1 MANVKTRGTKVAAYG
16 VAGLLAVAALAG
28 CGSDDKGDAAKDAKP
43 SGAGKTAD
51 SSPSQVVQATNKKT
65 TEAGSARVKITTSVT
80 AKGQSQTVTGSGVM
94 DFEDGE
100 SKLTMEQSG
109 QRLEQRVV
117 DKMIYQKP
125 PKGEGGLPGGKSW
138 MKIDMEKLR
147 TSGAAGSSQ
156 VSDPTDSFAYSKSLS
171 EKDVKKVGTENLG
184 GVATTHYKVDL
195 DIDKLA
201 KGDAAQARKLR
212 EQLGETVPVDLWVD
226 GKGLMRRQQIE
237 IAAQPAGGA
246 KDSGSAN
253 QGKAK
258 VVMDFSDFG
267 TDVDVDAPSAGDT
280 VDVTDKVVK
289 QAGGQRS

>member
-1 MANVKTRGTKVAAYG
+1 MANVKSRKSKAAAYG

-28 CGSDDKGDAAKDAKP
+28 CGSDDKGDSAKDAKP
-43 SGAGKTAD
+43 SGAGKTTD
-51 SSPSQVVQATNKKT
+51 RSPSQVVQATNKNT
-65 TEAGSARVKITTSVT
+65 TEAGSARVKITTSVS
-80 AKGQSQTVTGSGVM
+80 AGGQSRTVTGSGVM

-117 DKMIYQKP
+117 DKVIYQKP

-147 TSGAAGSSQ
+147 ASGAAGSSQ
-156 VSDPTDSFAYSKSLS
+156 VSDPTDSFAYSEALS
-171 EKDVKKVGTENLG
+171 EKDVKKVGTESLG
-184 GVATTHYKVDL
+184 GVGTTHYKVGL

-212 EQLGETVPVDLWVD
+212 EQLGEKVPVDLWVD

-237 IAAQPAGGA
+237 MTAQPAGGA

-253 QGKAK
+253 RGKVK

-267 TDVDVDAPSAGDT
+267 TDVDVDAPTAGDT
-280 VDVTDKVVK
+280 VDVTDKVAK
-289 QAGGQRS
+289 QASGRQS